1 MRGTAS
7 TRDDDI
13 IAVGKRLPRLERVE
27 PREGRKLFVR
37 FDDGTEKI
45 VDLAP
50 ALESRR
56 FYKPLRDDD
65 ALFRSFRISEYRN
78 AIEWNDELDFSAM
91 WLEALP
97 PAEFSNA
104 DFCRAMKE
112 LGQTQEGMASAL
124 ELSRRQVAY
133 YAKDRP
139 IPRHVSFAVRYLLEH
154 NHRPG
159 GEAS

>member
-1 MRGTAS
+1 MSGTAS
-7 TRDDDI
+7 IREDDI
-13 IAVGKRLPRLERVE
+13 VSVGRRLPRLTTVE

-37 FDDGTEKI
+37 FDNGVEKT

-56 FYKPLRDDD
+56 FYKPLRKDD
-65 ALFRSFRISEYRN
+65 ALFRSFRINEYRN

-97 PAEFSNA
+97 PAEFSND
-104 DFCRAMKE
+104 DFRNAME
-112 LGQTQEGMASAL
+112 QLDQTLDGMARAL

-139 IPRHVSFAVRYLLEH
+139 IPRHVGLAVRYLLEH
-154 NHRPG
+154 RPS
-159 GEAS
+159 A